1 MNYSSRHDISE
12 KTANVGIEHQSI
24 NGERRRFII
33 KTSVGFSYGEFVLNI
48 CINISFQRVK

>member
-1 MNYSSRHDISE
+1 MVNYSSRHDISE

-33 KTSVGFSYGEFVLNI
+33 KTSVGFSYEYNVMVNL
-48 CINISFQRVK
+48 C